1 MKRCHVMRRRW
12 QVFLLS
18 VLFVATIGSTTF
30 AQARSERT
38 GFNERVFEDAQGR
51 HKYQV
56 FIPYNYNQKSNW
68 PVVLFLHGAGERGVD
83 GQRQTQVGL
92 GAFLRSQPSR
102 FPAIAVFPQCEDIT
116 GPITEAWQADATDG
130 RRALAILTAVEKE
143 FKTNPAQRVLTGWSM
158 GGFGVWDMAA
168 AMPEFWSAVVPV
180 SGGGNP
186 ALAGNL
192 NDLPIWAIHGGV
204 DRVVLPSETERMVA
218 AIQKSGG
225 KIHQTIL
232 PESGHDV
239 WKLAY
244 SDANVIR
251 WMLNPQ
257 SVDPA
262 KVALG
267 ANAQQVTKQLTRKKP
282 FRPAIDISRAVSVR
296 IGNDALRALADSI
309 PRIVSA
315 DALSGRV
322 RDIYDTTSAEG
333 RNFRVQFSSINYSG
347 QLVRARLKAHQKNRL
362 NIQLAMSNVSL
373 VIGRTNVTGK
383 RRSAVAGPI
392 RVSLGHR
399 RPLWLSIDVTPYVSG
414 RRIRLRHVGTWFEI
428 PQDNFSV
435 SPPQGVSVDGWG
447 MTSERVST
455 ALVRGIY
462 GKRARLENEMKSVA
476 TTIVTQIERYLDF
489 SQTGDVAKAVW
500 PLPVYR
506 PDTRV
511 WASDVATDSQG
522 VSLSFG
528 ISADSIRPQ
537 SGNQNLQQVT
547 ALGPAAAEIS
557 QHKKLEVGLSFSLL
571 ESLSQLLIDQGIARI
586 HLQDIPGRT
595 FAPLLQRETV
605 EKILPQISDY
615 PKSARVRAELVFTK
629 PIVVSAVD
637 ANSQPETEL
646 AADTVT
652 EVSATQ
658 SSDADP
664 NDDAAEADAPEANDS
679 ETIDG
684 EQEASVSSLRLQ
696 IPEAHVAYTVQTSAD
711 ENSWKPLGT
720 FALDIS
726 QNVQVEVVQP
736 TYVKRVLQ
744 LTWSGEP
751 EILVSDVA
759 TNSSGNPACQEYL
772 RKAFANA
779 WSEWAHSFVNGETEV
794 RDIDFGFTRMRL
806 HDAYEDQSQLLVRYT
821 EPIVKIVNRSEEVLV
836 YYTRTPYSTWGGPY
850 ELEPGKSHKYGVTT
864 PLLYRR
870 QTNGRY
876 SGYTLPIGS
885 LSVFRTP
892 RTGGAPSLFQ
902 AIHEFPDVSQSSNSD
917 GAKNE

>member
-12 QVFLLS
+12 QMFLLS
-18 VLFVATIGSTTF
+18 VLIVATSSSVTF
-30 AQARSERT
+30 AQTPFVRT
-38 GFNERVFEDAQGR
+38 GFNERLFEDAQGR

-56 FIPYNYNQKSNW
+56 FVPYNYNQKSNW

-92 GAFLRSQPSR
+92 GAFLRSQPHQ
-102 FPAIAVFPQCEDIT
+102 FPAVVVFPQCEDTT
-116 GPITEAWQADATDG
+116 GPITEAWQADAPDG
-130 RRALAILTAVEKE
+130 RRALAILSAVEKE
-143 FKTNPAQRVLTGWSM
+143 FKTDAARRILTGWSM

-168 AMPEFWSAVVPV
+168 AMPESWAAVVPV

-186 ALAGNL
+186 SLAENL
-192 NDLPIWAIHGGV
+192 KQTPIWAIHGGI
-204 DRVVLPSETERMVA
+204 DRIVLPSETKRMVEA
-218 AIQKSGG
+218 VQKSGG
-225 KIHQTIL
+225 TIHQSVIND
-232 PESGHDV
+232 SGHDV

-251 WMLNPQ
+251 WMLDPR

-262 KVALG
+262 SVTLG
-267 ANAQQVTKQLTRKKP
+267 TNAQQVTQQLTPKRP
-282 FRPAIDISRAVSVR
+282 FQSAIDISQAVSVR

-322 RDIYDTTSAEG
+322 PDIYDTTSAEG

-347 QLVRARLKAHQKNRL
+347 QLIRARLKAYQKDRL

-373 VIGRTNVTGK
+373 VIGRTNVTGR

-399 RPLWLSIDVTPYVSG
+399 RPIWLSIDVTPYVSG

-447 MTSERVST
+447 MTSERVSS

-462 GKRARLENEMKSVA
+462 GKRTRLENEMKSVA
-476 TTIVTQIERYLDF
+476 TTIVSQIERYLDF

-511 WASDVATDSQG
+511 WASDVSTDSQG

-528 ISADSIRPQ
+528 ISADSIRQ
-537 SGNQNLQQVT
+537 LSRNQGPQQVT
-547 ALGPAAAEIS
+547 AQGPSAEEIS

-595 FAPLLQRETV
+595 FSPLLQRATV
-605 EKILPQISDY
+605 QKFLPQISEY
-615 PKSARVRAELVFTK
+615 PESAKVRAELVFTK

-637 ANSQPETEL
+637 SGSRPETEL
-646 AADTVT
+646 ASETVSA
-652 EVSATQ
+652 VSATQ
-658 SSDADP
+658 GSDAEPVSDEP
-664 NDDAAEADAPEANDS
+664 ETDAPEAEVPDTV
-679 ETIDG
+679 ET
-684 EQEASVSSLRLQ
+684 EEETSVSSLRLQ
-696 IPEAHVAYTVQTSAD
+696 IPEAHVAYTIQTSAED
-711 ENSWKPLGT
+711 NSWKPLGT

-726 QNVQVEVVQP
+726 QNVQIEVVQP

-751 EILVSDVA
+751 EIHLSDSE
-759 TNSSGNPACQEYL
+759 TNSSGNAASQEHL
-772 RKAFANA
+772 RNTFATA

-821 EPIVKIVNRSEEVLV
+821 EPVVKIVNRSEDILV

-870 QTNGRY
+870 QINGSY

-892 RTGGAPSLFQ
+892 TNGGPPSLFQ
-902 AIHEFPDVSQSSNSD
+902 AVHEFPELSQSSNSD
-917 GAKNE
+917 DAKNK